1 MANEVKPIGWGQC
14 SVQDSEL
21 GTYNDIV
28 ENSTQLTPQEGSE
41 QEAKIEGGS
50 AEGRKAQPDIYQLVY
65 NRRIGDASEV
75 SGCIG
80 FKENV
85 ATVQVTPE
93 NDSAVGCIL
102 KNVSRKVTVKFDTTD
117 GLVAVYTYKTK
128 GAKNAQTGLL
138 DDIEFT

>member
-1 MANEVKPIGWGQC
+1 MANEIKPIGWGRC
-14 SVQDSEL
+14 SVNDSEL
-21 GTYNDIV
+21 GTYDDIV
-28 ENSTQLTPQEGSE
+28 ENSTQLTVQEGSE

-50 AEGRKAQPDIYQLVY
+50 AEGRKKQPDIYQLVY

-75 SGCIG
+75 RDHIG

-93 NDSAVGCIL
+93 NQDAVGCIL
-102 KNVSRKVTVKFDTTD
+102 KNASRSVTVKFDTTD

-128 GAKNAQTGLL
+128 GATDANGKLT
-138 DDIEFT
+138 DIELT